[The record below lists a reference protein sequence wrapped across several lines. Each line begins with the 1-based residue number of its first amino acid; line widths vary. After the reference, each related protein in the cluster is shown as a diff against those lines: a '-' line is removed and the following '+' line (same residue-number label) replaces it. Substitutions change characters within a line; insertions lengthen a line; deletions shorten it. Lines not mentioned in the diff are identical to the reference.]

1 MNLYARLQNIVNF
14 YLFLKYENSVKS
26 HDKNPI
32 FKNLVFLQNSCY
44 SLDIKYAHSN
54 ISRDNPQ

>member
-14 YLFLKYENSVKS
+14 YLFLKYESSVKS

-32 FKNLVFLQNSCY
+32 FKNLAFLQNSCY
-44 SLDIKYAHSN
+44 SLDIK
-54 ISRDNPQ
+54 